1 MTRDELTEKT
11 KVVLAEEFEIEV
23 SKLVPDAS
31 LKDTLGLDSLDLVDV
46 VVLVEQ
52 NFGITLKGPDF
63 VGVAT
68 FADFYEMLWRKLNE

>member
-1 MTRDELTEKT
+1 MTKEELIEKA
-11 KVVLAEEFEIEV
+11 KSILAEEFEVGAAEI
-23 SKLVPDAS
+23 VPDAS

-63 VGVAT
+63 AGVIT

>member
-1 MTRDELTEKT
+1 MTKEELIEKA
-11 KVVLAEEFEIEV
+11 KVVLAEEFEIAVSEV
-23 SKLVPDAS
+23 VPDAS

-63 VGVAT
+63 VGITT
-68 FADFYEMLWRKLNE
+68 FADFYELLWRKVNE